1 MFYTTRRVRHIV
13 YDTPELSEERGL
25 STDETPRSRR
35 LGLLLGGIS
44 WVLTLLYFVDQIVA
58 QAAWTTHYSLMDN
71 RVSDLGSTACGTTVA
86 NTYICSPLHTVMN
99 ATFVVTGLLILAGL
113 FLTRSTWPRRRLT
126 TCGLVLLGIAGLG
139 TIVMGLSPENVNVL
153 VHLVG
158 PLNIPAGNVAMIL
171 LGLVIWPSRRG
182 MAWFSLLSGIV
193 GLLGLLAG
201 PFLVILT
208 RHGGGLAE
216 RIALYPLILWLIV
229 FGAVIVTRKL
239 RARDD
244 QESRPIQNRHSP
256 VAFAEACAD
265 EFERA
270 KCQAEITSR
279 ANAVGM

>member
-1 MFYTTRRVRHIV
+1 LWLVC
-13 YDTPELSEERGL
+13 
-25 STDETPRSRR
+25 
-35 LGLLLGGIS
+35 LGCL
-44 WVLTLLYFVDQIVA
+44 
-58 QAAWTTHYSLMDN
+58 
-71 RVSDLGSTACGTTVA
+71 AC
-86 NTYICSPLHTVMN
+86 
-99 ATFVVTGLLILAGL
+99 
-113 FLTRSTWPRRRLT
+113 WP
-126 TCGLVLLGIAGLG
+126 
-139 TIVMGLSPENVNVL
+139 
-153 VHLVG
+153 
-158 PLNIPAGNVAMIL
+158 
-171 LGLVIWPSRRG
+171 
-182 MAWFSLLSGIV
+182 
-193 GLLGLLAG
+193 G

-208 RHGGGLAE
+208 GHGAGLAE